1 MLSPDRR
8 PARLLLADANR
19 VDREGLAECL
29 QEAGFEV
36 DQVPDSPSALDAVGR
51 TPFELVMV
59 DAGLP
64 TGGAAELCRALRRQ
78 PKLEGLRVLI
88 MLDTDDLDSVD
99 ELLASG
105 ASDLV
110 QRPCHRSLL
119 VHRVRKTMLADAG
132 GAAVPKTL
140 SRESA
145 QDSSPHALVE
155 DSTRFLSRVADAIL
169 RAKNADLNVAVLF
182 AQVSSD
188 EADGEPCTAQ
198 VAGELQR
205 AVQQFEN
212 RDVLSHP
219 RGRIQISHIGDSN
232 YALLIPDLGRI
243 QDAAK
248 LGSEIK
254 DCIESPFVL
263 DFDVSKLQVHIGIS
277 TYPAD
282 GFEAD
287 ELIKRSKCAAAE
299 ARQEGGSNVQFF
311 NGSMNRWAFER
322 LTLEQNLRQA
332 IERNELTV
340 YYQPKMEILSR
351 KVIGVEALVRW
362 CHPTLGMIS
371 PGQFIP
377 LAEETGLIVPIGE
390 WVLGAAARQNQAW
403 QEQGYE
409 PIRMAVNLSP
419 AQFRQP
425 NLFEV
430 VTRIVHEAGMD
441 CRWLELEL
449 TEGMLMQDAQTTIQ
463 VLRKLKNAG
472 IHLSIDDF
480 GTGYSSLS
488 YLKRF
493 PINTLK
499 IDQSFVRDVTTNPED
514 AAIATSIIL
523 MGHSLKL
530 NVIAEGVETDS
541 QLSFLKILQCNEV
554 QGYLISPPVPPDKAA
569 AFLTKSAV

>member
-1 MLSPDRR
+1 MLPQEHR

-29 QEAGFEV
+29 QDAGFEV

-78 PKLEGLRVLI
+78 PNMEDLRVLI
-88 MLDTDDLDSVD
+88 MLDTDDLDSID
-99 ELLASG
+99 ELLSCG

-110 QRPCHRSLL
+110 QKPCHRSLL
-119 VHRVRKTMLADAG
+119 VHRVRKTMQAEVEPLPELAELTRAG
-132 GAAVPKTL
+132 
-140 SRESA
+140 A
-145 QDSSPHALVE
+145 QDSSPNALVE
-155 DSTRFLSRVADAIL
+155 DSMRFVSRVSDAIL

-182 AQVSSD
+182 AEISSGDADDQPSVTQVV
-188 EADGEPCTAQ
+188 E
-198 VAGELQR
+198 ELQR
-205 AVQQFEN
+205 AVQQFED
-212 RDVLSHP
+212 REVLSHP
-219 RGRIQISHIGDSN
+219 RGRIQISHVGDSS

-248 LGSEIK
+248 LGSEIN
-254 DCIESPFVL
+254 DCITSPFVL
-263 DFDVSKLQVHIGIS
+263 DFDVSRLQVHVGIS

-287 ELIKRSKCAAAE
+287 ELMKRSKCATAE

-332 IERNELTV
+332 IEKGELTV

-390 WVLGAAARQNQAW
+390 WVLGTAARQNQAW
-403 QEQGYE
+403 QEQGFE

-430 VTRIVHEAGMD
+430 VTRIVSEAGMA
-441 CRWLELEL
+441 CEWLELEL

-554 QGYLISPPVPPDKAA
+554 QGYLISPPVPPDKAE
-569 AFLTKSAV
+569 AFLTRA

>member
-1 MLSPDRR
+1 MLPQDRR
-8 PARLLLADANR
+8 PARLLLADGNR

-29 QEAGFEV
+29 LSAGFEV
-36 DQVPDSPSALDAVGR
+36 DQVSDSPSALDAVGR
-51 TPFELVMV
+51 TAFELVMV

-78 PKLEGLRVLI
+78 PNLERLRVLI
-88 MLDTDDLDSVD
+88 MLDGDDLDSID
-99 ELLASG
+99 ELLACG
-105 ASDLV
+105 ASDVV
-110 QRPCHRSLL
+110 QKPCHKSLL
-119 VHRVRKTMLADAG
+119 VHRVRKTMLAEVEPSSVQPAF
-132 GAAVPKTL
+132 
-140 SRESA
+140 SRDNV
-145 QDSSPHALVE
+145 QDNSPQALVE
-155 DSTRFLSRVADAIL
+155 DSTRFLSRISDAIL

-182 AQVSSD
+182 AEVSSD
-188 EADGEPCTAQ
+188 AADGRPAEDQ
-198 VAGELQR
+198 VIAELQR
-205 AVQQFEN
+205 AVQQFEK
-212 RDVLSHP
+212 RGVLSHP
-219 RGRIQISHIGDSN
+219 RGRIQVSHLGDSS

-248 LGSEIK
+248 LGSEINA
-254 DCIESPFVL
+254 CLESPVVL
-263 DFDVSKLQVHIGIS
+263 DFDVSKLQVHVGIS

-282 GFEAD
+282 GFDAD
-287 ELIKRSKCAAAE
+287 ELMKRSKCATAE

-332 IERNELTV
+332 IEKNELTV

-390 WVLGAAARQNQAW
+390 WVLGTAARQNRAW
-403 QEQGYE
+403 QEAGYE

-430 VTRIVHEAGMD
+430 VTRIVSEAGMASQ
-441 CRWLELEL
+441 WLELEL
-449 TEGMLMQDAQTTIQ
+449 TEGMLMQDAQKTIQ

-554 QGYLISPPVPPDKAA
+554 QGYLISPPVPPEKAA
-569 AFLTKSAV
+569 AFLTRS